1 MSYMDTL
8 YDNSFG
14 SNKID
19 DHQNNLLSD
28 YDYSSAPY
36 TGTEGTFTLYVLIF
50 SDSEDE
56 AVHRR
61 QTNTPSD
68 GMFSLF

>member
-8 YDNSFG
+8 YDNTFG
-14 SNKID
+14 LNKID

-36 TGTEGTFTLYVLIF
+36 TGIEGM
-50 SDSEDE
+50 S
-56 AVHRR
+56 
-61 QTNTPSD
+61 TP
-68 GMFSLF
+68 